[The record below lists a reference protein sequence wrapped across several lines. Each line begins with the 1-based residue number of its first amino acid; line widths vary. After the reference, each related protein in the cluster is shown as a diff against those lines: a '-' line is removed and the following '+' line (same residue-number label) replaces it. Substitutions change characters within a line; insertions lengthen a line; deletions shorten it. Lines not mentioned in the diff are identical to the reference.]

1 MPTMSSARMASPG
14 PTAGAARSGLPAAE
28 RALLH
33 DSVAAAGTGLPAHSA
48 PRPRHRPPCCC
59 RRVNRRPVCMCVV
72 GSCTG
77 GTAGNGWCVP
87 VTQPPNPP
95 TCALGQSG
103 CATGSCSQ
111 PCPAGIDP
119 NTGLRGSGVC
129 VNDVCQL
136 LCAIDGLCSNG
147 AGVPTCACPHKNG
160 VLQVCGLG
168 LPTPGPSAV
177 CA

>member
-1 MPTMSSARMASPG
+1 MKLLLLLILAAVPLASAATCTNANKVVGSDGITR
-14 PTAGAARSGLPAAE
+14 TY
-28 RALLH
+28 
-33 DSVAAAGTGLPAHSA
+33 
-48 PRPRHRPPCCC
+48 C
-59 RRVNRRPVCMCVV
+59 RVNRRTVCTCAV

-95 TCALGQSG
+95 TCVLGQSG

-119 NTGLRGSGVC
+119 NTSLRGSGVC
-129 VNDVCQL
+129 VNNMCQL
-136 LCAIDGLCSNG
+136 LCAIDGACSDG
-147 AGVPTCACPHKNG
+147 AGNPTCACPHKNG
-160 VLQVCGLG
+160 VLQVCGAG